1 MDVKE
6 QSAVEGDSMAL
17 TAKQRKLPKAL
28 QKAILKRGK
37 KKKKGMKNGKKK
49 KTYKKKK
56 ETRP

>member
-28 QKAILKRGK
+28 QKAILRRGK

-56 ETRP
+56 

>member
-37 KKKKGMKNGKKK
+37 KKKGMKNGKKK

-56 ETRP
+56 